1 MIYIY
6 GTRAC
11 AFCDKAKEHAAKHY
25 GGYKF
30 LDIGLTMYYNQLKE
44 KGIGM
49 SVQPQIFEDE
59 RLIGTYYHL
68 IRETQYRM
76 EQQ

>member
-25 GGYKF
+25 GGYK
-30 LDIGLTMYYNQLKE
+30 E

-68 IRETQYRM
+68 IKETQYRM